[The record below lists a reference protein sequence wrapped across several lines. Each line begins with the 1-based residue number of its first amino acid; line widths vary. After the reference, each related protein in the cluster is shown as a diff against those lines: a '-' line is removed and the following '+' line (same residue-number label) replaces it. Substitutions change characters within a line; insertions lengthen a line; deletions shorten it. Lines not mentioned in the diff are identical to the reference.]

1 MRDQGGGSPQLEQDI
16 NRLEKIVEI
25 LTQDKF
31 CYEAQIL
38 RVWSQTQI
46 CFICLLMWIFFDQNL
61 GLYDLFLVFS
71 LLYHRMDVEHLRV
84 CSSMQYAPYLFSFY
98 NPLLFKLSMTAA
110 NFLLFFYL
118 YFTTIGKC
126 TYLVLF
132 LVHHFFSTVLNISY
146 LRGGFVPVPCFVHD
160 YSWRCQYT
168 PCGLF
173 LKIFFSLRSLVYR
186 SPSGISQSLL
196 LWSAFIIFSFDCFCL
211 KLCDLLIVYL
221 LSGWCIPS
229 TSIIFLQI
237 DDTVVS
243 RPSWWIQDAFAITVP
258 QEIFLH
264 SRAFSW
270 WRNGFTCSDL

>member
-38 RVWSQTQI
+38 RVWSQTHI

-110 NFLLFFYL
+110 NFLLFFFIYIL
-118 YFTTIGKC
+118 QLLENALTWFC
-126 TYLVLF
+126 FLF
-132 LVHHFFSTVLNISY
+132 IIFFSTVLNISY
-146 LRGGFVPVPCFVHD
+146 LRGGFVPVPHFIHD

-173 LKIFFSLRSLVYR
+173 LKILFSKKSCVQ
-186 SPSGISQSLL
+186 ISFGYQSE
-196 LWSAFIIFSFDCFCL
+196 FTVMKCL
-211 KLCDLLIVYL
+211 HYL
-221 LSGWCIPS
+221 
-229 TSIIFLQI
+229 
-237 DDTVVS
+237 
-243 RPSWWIQDAFAITVP
+243 
-258 QEIFLH
+258 
-264 SRAFSW
+264 
-270 WRNGFTCSDL
+270 

>member
-38 RVWSQTQI
+38 RVWSQTHI

-84 CSSMQYAPYLFSFY
+84 CSSMQYAPYLFTI
-98 NPLLFKLSMTAA
+98 LSCSSSVS
-110 NFLLFFYL
+110 LQQIFFCCFL
-118 YFTTIGKC
+118 YFQTIGKC

-132 LVHHFFSTVLNISY
+132 LVDHFFSTVLNISY
-146 LRGGFVPVPCFVHD
+146 LRGGFVPVPRFVHD

-173 LKIFFSLRSLVYR
+173 LKIFFFLRSLVYR

-211 KLCDLLIVYL
+211 NC
-221 LSGWCIPS
+221 
-229 TSIIFLQI
+229 
-237 DDTVVS
+237 
-243 RPSWWIQDAFAITVP
+243 AIY
-258 QEIFLH
+258 
-264 SRAFSW
+264 
-270 WRNGFTCSDL
+270 